1 MSLAPGR
8 AGRLAWAALRRGLA
22 AVGSVLG
29 ATLLLQALVGLAP
42 GDAADLAA
50 NDAALREALS
60 DAWGLNE
67 PLLTRWA
74 RFLGGAV
81 RGDLGESLTVR
92 PGASVAALISA
103 SGARSAG
110 LAAAALAL
118 GLGVALP
125 LGFGG
130 PRARRLTLTLSA
142 APVFLALY
150 AAMTALNEGAWAL
163 MEAGRIER
171 PGWFALPDAESGL
184 RWALGACAL
193 AWGSSS
199 LAELQGAAADE
210 LSRVRRAPFVLAAQA
225 RGEPA
230 WPVAL
235 RNLLPPLAEVAA
247 SQVAVVLGGLI
258 VVERALQ
265 LNGAGA
271 LFWQACRQ
279 RDLPLACG
287 LAAVAALIVATAR
300 LVSDLARLWL
310 DPRLREAA

>member
-1 MSLAPGR
+1 MSLGGGR
-8 AGRLAWAALRRGLA
+8 GGLLAWAALRRALA
-22 AVGSVLG
+22 ALGSVLG

-50 NDAALREALS
+50 NDAALRDALS
-60 DAWGLNE
+60 AAWGLDE

-74 RFLGGAV
+74 RFVVSAA

-92 PGASVAALISA
+92 PGASVSALITA

-110 LAAAALAL
+110 LALAALAL
-118 GLGVALP
+118 GLGLGLP

-130 PRARRLTLTLSA
+130 ARARRLTLVLSA

-150 AAMTALNEGAWAL
+150 AVMTGLNEGAWAL
-163 MEAGRIER
+163 IEAGRIHR
-171 PGWFALPDAESGL
+171 PDWFALPDAASGL
-184 RWALGACAL
+184 RWTIGACAL

-199 LAELQGAAADE
+199 LAELQGATAEE
-210 LSRVRRAPFVLAAQA
+210 LGRVYRAPFVLAAQA

-235 RNLLPPLAEVAA
+235 RSLLPPLMEVGA

-265 LNGAGA
+265 LNGAGD
-271 LFWQACRQ
+271 LFWRACSQ

-287 LAAVAALIVATAR
+287 LAASAALVVAAAR
-300 LVSDLARLWL
+300 LLSDLARLWL

>member
-1 MSLAPGR
+1 MSLWRGR
-8 AGRLAWAALRRGLA
+8 AGRLAWAALRRALG

-29 ATLLLQALVGLAP
+29 ATLLLQALVGFAP

-50 NDAALREALS
+50 NDAALRNALS
-60 DAWGLNE
+60 AAWGLDE
-67 PLLTRWA
+67 PLFTRWG
-74 RFLGGAV
+74 RFVLGAAQGE
-81 RGDLGESLTVR
+81 LGESLTVR
-92 PGASVAALISA
+92 PGASVASLISA

-110 LAAAALAL
+110 LALAALAL
-118 GLGVALP
+118 GLGLALP

-130 PRARRLTLTLSA
+130 ARARRLTLILSA

-150 AAMTALNEGAWAL
+150 AVMTGLNEGAWAL
-163 MEAGRIER
+163 IEAGRIQR

-184 RWALGACAL
+184 RWTIGACAL

-199 LAELQGAAADE
+199 LAELQAATAHE
-210 LSRVRRAPFVLAAQA
+210 LGRVRRAPYVLAAQA

-235 RNLLPPLAEVAA
+235 RNLLPPLVEVGA

-265 LNGAGA
+265 LNGAGD
-271 LFWQACRQ
+271 LFWRACSQ

-287 LAAVAALIVATAR
+287 LAASAALVVASAR
-300 LVSDLARLWL
+300 LLSDLARLWL